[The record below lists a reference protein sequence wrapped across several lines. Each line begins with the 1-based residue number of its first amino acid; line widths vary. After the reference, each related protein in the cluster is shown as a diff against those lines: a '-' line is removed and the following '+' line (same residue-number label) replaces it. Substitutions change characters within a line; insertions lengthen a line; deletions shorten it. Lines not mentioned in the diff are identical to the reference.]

1 MEHDYM
7 VFKWVEA
14 DISYRSYRSSS
25 TPLNTKFSQV
35 SGLGEN
41 CFPLMGHLPSTGQ

>member
-1 MEHDYM
+1 MEYDYI

-14 DISYRSYRSSS
+14 DIVYRSSS

-41 CFPLMGHLPSTGQ
+41 CFPLIGHLPSTGQ